1 MAPIISR
8 FTAPT
13 LAPTVALACA
23 GIALALSPA
32 PALAAKDG
40 KAKAAELVPVGEPVS
55 CIMPSQLRSTR
66 VIDDQTI
73 DFEMNNGTVYRNRL
87 PYSCPG
93 LKMEERFAYK
103 ISTSQLCSVDIITV
117 LQSFGSGLSQGA
129 SCGLGTFQKMEKPG
143 QKMEKPGK

>member
-1 MAPIISR
+1 MAPVISR
-8 FTAPT
+8 FVAPA
-13 LAPTVALACA
+13 LVPLVALA
-23 GIALALSPA
+23 LLPA
-32 PALAAKDG
+32 PALAEEGGAAKDG

-87 PYSCPG
+87 SHRCPG

-117 LQSFGSGLSQGA
+117 LQSFGGGLSQGA